1 MTSVEDGFYL
11 DIFWEGLT
19 QQDIR
24 KAVDQLPRG
33 VWIPALACIPYPRQA
48 PHATSSGRPGGVGRG

>member
-1 MTSVEDGFYL
+1 MTSVEDRFYL

-19 QQDIR
+19 HQDIR
-24 KAVDQLPRG
+24 KAGDQLPRG